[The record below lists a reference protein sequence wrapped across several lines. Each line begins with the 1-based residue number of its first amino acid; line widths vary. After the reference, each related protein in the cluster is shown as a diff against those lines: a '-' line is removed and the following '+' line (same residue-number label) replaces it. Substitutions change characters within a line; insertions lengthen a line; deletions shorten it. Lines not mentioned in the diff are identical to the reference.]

1 MSIKTRFLFS
11 YIAVILVSI
20 TLILVAGFLIVFSIT
35 GDLESVKNFYKSSY
49 IQKPLT
55 PEEENTYIELKLAA
69 KKNQSQLLDESFVS
83 TLEKE
88 GVKIVVRKEKPFL
101 MLQKYLKVYL

>member
-69 KKNQSQLLDESFVS
+69 KKINLN
-83 TLEKE
+83 
-88 GVKIVVRKEKPFL
+88 
-101 MLQKYLKVYL
+101 Y